1 MAALVATPRSRALGF
16 GLRAMRTARGLGLR
30 ELARVVDVAPQVLS
44 HWESGTRVPR
54 AEQVGLL
61 LGAMRVEPVERERLL
76 ELAECAK
83 EPNWL
88 ERTVPGVSPA
98 LSTYVEYER
107 TATEMVDWEP
117 FVVPGLLQVPGY
129 AEAILES
136 HRLPP
141 RMVEQEVA
149 IRLRRREV
157 LTRRDPLV
165 LQLFLGEEALR
176 RPIAG
181 PAVMAEQLRLL
192 VRAAQPRTS
201 SIRVVPADA
210 AYHPGLFGHFVIF
223 GFAHLPPVVH
233 IEHLRGS
240 SHVYDGDQVA
250 AFRAATQTLSGLA
263 LGERESLALIQG
275 VIAELE

>member
-1 MAALVATPRSRALGF
+1 MSTRVATPRSRALGF
-16 GLRAMRTARGLGLR
+16 GLRTARVARGLGLR
-30 ELARVVDVAPQVLS
+30 ELARQVDVQPQVLS
-44 HWESGTRVPR
+44 HWESGTRAPKL
-54 AEQVGLL
+54 EQVGLL
-61 LGAMRVEPVERERLL
+61 LGALRVEPVERGRLL

-88 ERTVPGVSPA
+88 ERTVTGVSPA

-107 TATEMVDWEP
+107 TATEMVNWEP
-117 FVVPGLLQVPGY
+117 CVVPGLLQAPGY
-129 AEAILES
+129 AEMILRA

-141 RMVEQEVA
+141 PMVEREVA

-165 LQLFLGEEALR
+165 LKLFLGEEALR
-176 RPIAG
+176 RPIAE

-201 SIRVVPADA
+201 SIRVVPADVG
-210 AYHPGLFGHFVIF
+210 YHPGLSGHFVIF
-223 GFAHLPPVVH
+223 DFAHLPSVVH

-240 SHVYDGDQVA
+240 AHLYDGDHVA
-250 AFRAATQTLSGLA
+250 AFRAATETLSDLA
-263 LGERESLALIQG
+263 LSEQESLELIQE
-275 VIAELE
+275 VIIGLE

>member
-1 MAALVATPRSRALGF
+1 M
-16 GLRAMRTARGLGLR
+16 R
-30 ELARVVDVAPQVLS
+30 ELARMVGVAPQVLS
-44 HWESGTRVPR
+44 HWESGLRVPKI
-54 AEQVGLL
+54 EQVGLL
-61 LGAMRVEPVERERLL
+61 MGALRVEPVERGRLL

-107 TATEMVDWEP
+107 TATAMINWEP

-141 RMVEQEVA
+141 RMVEQQVA
-149 IRLRRREV
+149 VRLRRREV
-157 LTRRDPLV
+157 LTRPDPLV
-165 LQLFLGEEALR
+165 LKLFLGEEAIR
-176 RPIAG
+176 RSIAE

-201 SIRVVPADA
+201 SIRVVPADVG
-210 AYHPGLFGHFVIF
+210 YHPGLFGQFVIF
-223 GFAHLPPVVH
+223 DFAHLPPVVH

-240 SHVYDGDQVA
+240 AHVYDEEQVA
-250 AFRAATQTLSGLA
+250 AFRAAAEALSDLA
-263 LGERESLALIQG
+263 LSERESLELIQG